1 MILFDMAKLY
11 DIAAVYG
18 PQNPTQVRQL
28 ISNVF
33 ENDMRFLG
41 EFKESVDMIITLL
54 KKCFNSAL
62 KVTEMTNG
70 DTILNLT
77 QRE

>member
-18 PQNPTQVRQL
+18 PSNPTQVRQL

-33 ENDMRFLG
+33 ENDMRFLA
-41 EFKESVDMIITLL
+41 EYKESVDMIITLL
-54 KKCFNSAL
+54 KKCFNAAL

-77 QRE
+77 